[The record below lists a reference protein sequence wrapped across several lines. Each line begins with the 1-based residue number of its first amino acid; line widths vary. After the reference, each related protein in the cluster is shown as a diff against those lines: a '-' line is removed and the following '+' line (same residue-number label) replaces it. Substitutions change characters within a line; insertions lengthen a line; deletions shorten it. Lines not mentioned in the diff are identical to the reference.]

1 MTTATAFLSALQL
14 ADSSLPVGR
23 FVHSAGLESW
33 LKGRKTVAP
42 EQLGEL
48 IEAVICQGVA
58 PLDGV
63 VLGHAWAAG
72 SLSELRGLDARLT
85 ARKLTPAARSAS
97 HDCGRQLA
105 ALAPALAPRDALVT
119 TFADSV
125 ACRATDGN
133 YVVVAGTL
141 SRACGLSARD
151 AVLVELRS
159 AASGFLSAAVR
170 LGAITPTG
178 AQRVLTSLH
187 EPLEL
192 AAGEAGRR
200 SLDELHSSVP
210 ELETHSLTHRRADVR
225 FFRT

>member
-1 MTTATAFLSALQL
+1 MNAPTAFLAALQL
-14 ADSSLPVGR
+14 ADSALPVGR

-33 LKGRKTVAP
+33 LKGRGAVES
-42 EQLGEL
+42 EQLAEL
-48 IEAVICQGVA
+48 IEAAVCEGVA

-63 VLGHAWAAG
+63 VLAHAWATG
-72 SLSELRGLDARLT
+72 SLTGLRDLDARLT

-105 ALAPALAPRDALVT
+105 ALAPVLAPQDELVVALA
-119 TFADSV
+119 DSIE
-125 ACRATDGN
+125 CRATDGN
-133 YVVVAGTL
+133 YAVVAGTV
-141 SRACGLSARD
+141 SRACGLSMRD
-151 AVLVELRS
+151 AVLVELRG

-178 AQRVLTSLH
+178 AQRLLTSLH

-192 AAGEAGRR
+192 AAREVQDRP
-200 SLDELHSSVP
+200 LDELHSSVP
-210 ELETHSLTHRRADVR
+210 ELEIHSLTHRRADVR